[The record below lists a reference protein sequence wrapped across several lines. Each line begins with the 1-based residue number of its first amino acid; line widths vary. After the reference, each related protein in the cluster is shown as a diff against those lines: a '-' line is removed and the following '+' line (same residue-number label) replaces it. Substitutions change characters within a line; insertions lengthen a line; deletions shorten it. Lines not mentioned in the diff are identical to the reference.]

1 MSSPPVLRADATLVN
16 RSILPLLRELRKPDG
31 PPEEDQ
37 LARFEAETPLSAY
50 NAGEIAARIGAL
62 TGEPPEELMEMAGMD
77 PKAEASMRKL
87 AHCAILAA
95 NNITAAQP
103 IKQDKASRDAA
114 QAAVGLV
121 EDDPST
127 TEDGPSTSGLG
138 RKDGKRP
145 ATAPPKAAPGRQG
158 KKSKRDPASSSESDS
173 DDDDMEDDEVE
184 CQLRRVKRVCQ
195 DPFIHLYPARLQNA
209 VRRLVRAAKEAGH
222 KRLSRF
228 KVVQGFLAGTAASP
242 TIGKHV
248 GKMLMT
254 KEELRFSEEAEKARA
269 ELRRAERSMHMPSTW
284 MPPPPGYPD
293 QAWGQGPVPPAFPNN
308 ASGGGFGGQQ
318 GKGRSFRPGGPNNRR
333 DGPRGR
339 CFNCNEQGHHIKG
352 CPHPPRR

>member
-1 MSSPPVLRADATLVN
+1 MLCRGKGLGIEHTMTCVLTRVSTPDQNGVMSSPPVLRADATLVN

-62 TGEPPEELMEMAGMD
+62 TGEPPEDLMEMAGMD

-127 TEDGPSTSGLG
+127 SEDGPSTSGLG

-254 KEELRFSEEAEKARA
+254 KEELRFSASQVYLSLCTATTSGASFVEARCC
-269 ELRRAERSMHMPSTW
+269 LPGVPS
-284 MPPPPGYPD
+284 P
-293 QAWGQGPVPPAFPNN
+293 
-308 ASGGGFGGQQ
+308 
-318 GKGRSFRPGGPNNRR
+318 
-333 DGPRGR
+333 
-339 CFNCNEQGHHIKG
+339 
-352 CPHPPRR
+352 